1 MGNLGS
7 IGGVQVCESPASQPS
22 MFDSVS
28 AHIPLKI
35 KEKVWAG
42 EYIDM
47 NLVLKS
53 GKDLVYD
60 SQLNGELAVKGGQL
74 TVLQQKHNQIKNI
87 HTWTSAFINFMSI
100 MLEKWPGKA
109 QVYLEYMHVIRLA
122 ASRVANL
129 GWVSYDEQFRLRK
142 ARVPQSS

>member
-1 MGNLGS
+1 
-7 IGGVQVCESPASQPS
+7 

-47 NLVLKS
+47 SLVLKS

-60 SQLNGELAVKGGQL
+60 SQLNGELAPIVDRSLHWNHYSGGDYPFVKFYGLMVHPLPAGRYSLGRHHAAARMACL
-74 TVLQQKHNQIKNI
+74 T
-87 HTWTSAFINFMSI
+87 WFF
-100 MLEKWPGKA
+100 WP
-109 QVYLEYMHVIRLA
+109 
-122 ASRVANL
+122 
-129 GWVSYDEQFRLRK
+129 F
-142 ARVPQSS
+142 